1 MVLYL
6 GLFRALEPD
15 GRIITIS
22 EFIENGRRFLSVIS
36 TSSLTLFSGN
46 LRQYIHDK
54 PKPLPWRLRLSFATN
69 IARVLAYLHACKCIH
84 CDLKGENIL
93 VIAKGRLEI
102 TDFGFSPQ
110 QGRVPSSHLRCIVAY
125 MSPEILLAHEFG
137 LSTDIFSLGVI
148 LAEIAARHLANDTH
162 FARSAP
168 SFAMDAEEAQACE
181 HGLSP

>member
-1 MVLYL
+1 
-6 GLFRALEPD
+6 
-15 GRIITIS
+15 
-22 EFIENGRRFLSVIS
+22 
-36 TSSLTLFSGN
+36 
-46 LRQYIHDK
+46 
-54 PKPLPWRLRLSFATN
+54 
-69 IARVLAYLHACKCIH
+69 
-84 CDLKGENIL
+84 
-93 VIAKGRLEI
+93 
-102 TDFGFSPQ
+102 
-110 QGRVPSSHLRCIVAY
+110 